1 MRIRKLLLAYQL
13 AHVQETRLRSYKRL
27 MRAKPAI
34 PMHVYFHLICLGTV
48 WVRRYKSCRVASDKE
63 PDSVIMLCVE
73 NCLHDYDTGSKSAVE
88 KHRASELCGSQ
99 RSNQETR

>member
-48 WVRRYKSCRVASDKE
+48 WVRRYKSCRGTLYSRCRLA
-63 PDSVIMLCVE
+63 LCQLVFS
-73 NCLHDYDTGSKSAVE
+73 YI
-88 KHRASELCGSQ
+88 
-99 RSNQETR
+99 TRK

>member
-48 WVRRYKSCRVASDKE
+48 WVRRYKSCRA
-63 PDSVIMLCVE
+63 P
-73 NCLHDYDTGSKSAVE
+73 GFRAVWQSTE
-88 KHRASELCGSQ
+88 QSRDQVMQ
-99 RSNQETR
+99 RDDALQGAKLYFWDAQLWGP